1 METEKIKEAIKAI
14 IDETF
19 NKQVVNVSYTNP
31 YLMQYQLTSVRDN
44 LQRLCDDI
52 EKGRQFSYPVSQ
64 QRPDVFDI
72 LVLKVKNGNFE
83 KYIKENINDME
94 HIKKSILYPQNLLVI
109 SIDIRHSTFLME
121 NIIDTEKYAEMMSA
135 INKKII
141 EKTKEYFGIF
151 DKFTGDGALLFF
163 SEVISGDDYIKQG
176 LFCAQD
182 VIDNVREIIQEYKN
196 VFYKFPYKVGAGIG
210 IDIGEAVGIGIIMEK
225 NICEEATYLGRCVVN
240 ACRIGNSSFNNILI
254 GSHGYNLL
262 INKYKDGF
270 IKNENEKE
278 CEYKHSIPIK
288 AYEITINTQT
298 EPKPPEWAN
307 ADKEQPHDH
316 D

>member
-1 METEKIKEAIKAI
+1 METEEITKAIKAI

-19 NKQVVNVSYTNP
+19 NNQAINVFYTNP

-52 EKGRQFSYPVSQ
+52 EKGGQFSISKSKNQ
-64 QRPDVFDI
+64 QRTDIFDI
-72 LVLKVKNGNFE
+72 LVAKIVNDKAKTAIINKKEDDSVEIFLK
-83 KYIKENINDME
+83 
-94 HIKKSILYPQNLLVI
+94 PQDLFVM

-121 NIIDTEKYAEMMSA
+121 NISDPKKYAEMMSA

-163 SEVISGDDYIKQG
+163 SEVISGDDYIKHG
-176 LFCAQD
+176 LFCAQA
-182 VIDNVREIIQEYKN
+182 VIDNVREIIQEYEN
-196 VFYKFPYKVGAGIG
+196 VFYKFPYKIGVGIG
-210 IDIGEAVGIGIIMEK
+210 IDIGKADSLRVLDD
-225 NICEEATYLGRCVVN
+225 ATYIGKCVVN
-240 ACRIGNSSFNNILI
+240 ACRICSNSFNAIII
-254 GSHGYNLL
+254 GTHGYNL
-262 INKYKDGF
+262 ISEKYADSF
-270 IKNENEKE
+270 ITGVQKIE

-316 D
+316 HRP